1 MLQDLIVEEE
11 KFQPYLLNNDY
22 TFIGPVDQD
31 LFKPFFQT
39 ANNFAPVV
47 SIIRSIHHVLSHKES
62 VKKAIA
68 LFPAGT
74 PLRIFVVT
82 PARGDVL
89 LHSDIEGYCKRNN
102 ISYPPDQNEV

>member
-1 MLQDLIVEEE
+1 MLQDLIVDEE
-11 KFQPYLLNNDY
+11 KFQPYLLENDY
-22 TFIGPVDQD
+22 TFIGPVDQE

-62 VKKAIA
+62 VRKA
-68 LFPAGT
+68 LGLLPPNT

-102 ISYPPDQNEV
+102 IDYQNKQEEE